1 MKCNKFRENI
11 VLDLY
16 GELDDKQKAELEL
29 HITVCTECAEDQ
41 LYSKA
46 VFQALEDLETED
58 IPEPTWD
65 SSWGKINLAIQDKPA
80 PRSLFG
86 LSPKWAYAAAG
97 VSLVF
102 ALGIFTGRFWLPQTQ
117 KQKGLI
123 SADLSQE
130 YIQSALAQHFE
141 NIKPVMV
148 EMANYTA
155 KENGNGT
162 VLVDRETLKNLII
175 QNILLKSLISGK
187 DPTAVQILEDVDLV
201 LRELANIDE
210 GDSETKS
217 MIKELIDDREI
228 LVNMNILQKI

>member
-16 GELDDKQKAELEL
+16 GELDNKEKAELEH
-29 HITVCTECAEDQ
+29 HISACAECAKDQ
-41 LYSKA
+41 LYSKN
-46 VFQALEDLETED
+46 VFQALEEAETED
-58 IPEPTWD
+58 IPEPAWD
-65 SSWGKINLAIQDKPA
+65 SNWGKINLAIQDKPT
-80 PRSLFG
+80 PPSLFG
-86 LSPKWAYAAAG
+86 ISPKWAYAAAG
-97 VSLVF
+97 VTLVF
-102 ALGIFTGRFWLPQTQ
+102 ALGIFTGRFWLPQ
-117 KQKGLI
+117 KQEGPI

-130 YIQSALAQHFE
+130 YIQRTLALHFE
-141 NIKPVMV
+141 NIKPVLV

-155 KENGNGT
+155 QENGNGT
-162 VLVDRETLKNLII
+162 VLVDKATLKNLII

-210 GDSETKS
+210 GDSGTKS

-228 LVNMNILQKI
+228 LVNMNILQQM

>member
-16 GELDDKQKAELEL
+16 GELDNKEKAELEQ
-29 HITVCTECAEDQ
+29 HISSCAECAKDY
-41 LYSKA
+41 LYSKS

-58 IPEPTWD
+58 IPEPAWD
-65 SSWGKINLAIQDKPA
+65 SNWGKIDLAIQDKPK
-80 PRSLFG
+80 PQPLFG

-102 ALGIFTGRFWLPQTQ
+102 ILGIFTGRFWFPQ
-117 KQKGLI
+117 KQVGPI
-123 SADLSQE
+123 SAELSQE
-130 YIQSALAQHFE
+130 HIQRTLAQHFE
-141 NIKPVMV
+141 NIRPVLV

-155 KENGNGT
+155 LENGNGT
-162 VLVDRETLKNLII
+162 VLVDQATIKNLII

-210 GDSETKS
+210 GDSGTKS
-217 MIKELIDDREI
+217 MIKKLIDDREI
-228 LVNMNILQKI
+228 LMNMNILQQM